1 MRYLIITL
9 VSFFVTFQ
17 SSGQIRVYTECY
29 TAKNGLAQNDVND
42 LAKDS
47 CGFLWLATENGL
59 SRFDGYSF
67 VNHFI
72 STSQFNCSLNNQYK
86 QILIDKNN
94 VFARNSMGQVM
105 VYNQEKQTYSLFPN
119 PKENRGDSYM
129 FISKMLKKNGIWFL
143 GADRGAI
150 HLFADKKGDFV
161 SELYCFSDSL
171 TGSNVRNVFVDSEQN
186 TWLLTNCG
194 LAFIPANSS
203 KISNTFY
210 VKENYAFND
219 AVDLGND
226 LLFVGE
232 NGLIIRYDKLKKR
245 YSEKRICN
253 SNLNKVFGLNESNAV
268 LVSNYNGVYTF
279 NAFSNEAKICCNL
292 PGLHQSWIDDKSNI
306 WFSDNGLLYRFVSES
321 AKIEKTD
328 VRIQKKNDD
337 ANSLF
342 SYGYLD
348 KSGDWLWLLSK
359 KNDLT
364 QTKSNYASRILHDNS
379 GVFWTNSV
387 AEGFQKF
394 STINSTIQFVKCANN
409 EGKKSVVNAVLE
421 DNFGN
426 IWIATSDQRLRIFTK
441 DMLLIGFVSKNG
453 AVTGSDC
460 SFGSISTLYQDREGA
475 LWIGCDQTLLQF
487 TPVTQGK
494 QYRTRVFMLDKGTPS
509 GTVITD
515 ILEDKNGKL
524 WLTTDGDGLQLLQY
538 DANTY
543 HFINRRNELK
553 NSYPPTLLKTN
564 CLYEDRNGNI
574 WLGASE
580 GLTIFNS
587 DFPQLRFL
595 KFFYYNPENSN
606 MATSMVSGLYQD
618 KDGKMW
624 IASYGGGL
632 LRTASA
638 FELGEA
644 PEFIAYNRE
653 NNKLNSDLV
662 LSIEEDAKGLLWIA
676 TEKSLVKFDKSNG
689 KSESFGFVN
698 DLGNNGFGRQIFTRT
713 RTGALVLGSNA
724 GFYFINPNNIRNDAF
739 LPPMVLTKFLLFNK
753 DVNLASE
760 DAPLSCDINYADK
773 IVLKPNQ
780 NVFSIEYAALD
791 FRNSQG
797 IEYAYKLDNF
807 EDDWNYVGGQR
818 IATYTNL
825 PPGDYIFRVKST
837 NVEGNW
843 CNNDKTVTICVL
855 PTFWQTGWAWLLY
868 FLIFASV
875 VGGLIYAYLAFY
887 KMQSKMK
894 FEQEMSTMKM
904 QFFTDISHELRT
916 PLTLI
921 NAPLENVL
929 DNGSIG
935 ENDRKQLEIVHS
947 NTQRMLRMLTQ
958 ILDFRKLQSNKM
970 RLRVEKTNIYQ
981 LVSKCCNNFKKMA
994 ESRHITFEVTD
1005 KTNSELYW
1013 VDRDKIDTVMF
1024 NLLSNAF
1031 KFTPEGKRISVV
1043 IASDNNTCVIKVS
1056 DEGCGMPKDKLN
1068 LIFDRFSTLR
1078 PKSLTNQSG
1087 TGIGLALVKEILD
1100 LHKADIEVESQ
1111 EGEGS
1116 VFTVRIKAGTDHFD
1130 DISADI
1136 IINDEETPQNAGI
1149 ETETTERNDDKEKM
1163 KLLVIEDNDDLRQ
1176 FIVSVLSKTFNTIE
1190 APNGR
1195 IGKEK
1200 TIAEMPDFVL
1210 TDIMMPEMDG
1220 IEYVRQIRENEQTS
1234 HIPVVLLTA
1243 KTDMQSKIEC
1253 LKIGAN
1259 DYITKPFS
1267 MVYLQARIENILAER
1282 KLWQEKYRNQL
1293 QRNGVVATTISA
1305 IENVSEPQ
1313 NGKDVDKRDDEFMK
1327 KMVDYINTHIDNADL
1342 SPDELANGLKVSRWN
1357 LTCKVKS
1364 LVGMPPIEFI
1374 KDIRLNKAAQL
1385 IREGELSMT
1394 QITYMIGMTDS
1405 RYFSRCFKQKFGM
1418 TPTEYKNKKN

>member
-1 MRYLIITL
+1 MRLLLLYLF
-9 VSFFVTFQ
+9 SFLTAFNCLA
-17 SSGQIRVYTECY
+17 QIRVYTENF
-29 TAKNGLAQNDVND
+29 TAKNGLAQNEVND
-42 LAKDS
+42 FAKDS
-47 CGFLWLATENGL
+47 CGFIWLATENGL

-67 VNHFI
+67 TNHSI
-72 STSQFNCSLNNQYK
+72 STSQFHCSLNNQYK
-86 QILIDKNN
+86 QILIDASNN
-94 VFARNSMGQVM
+94 IYARNSMGQVL
-105 VYNQEKQTYSLFPN
+105 VYNQKKQTYTLFPN
-119 PKENRGDSYM
+119 PSENRGDNYM

-150 HLFADKKGDFV
+150 YITTNNKSNGFETF
-161 SELYCFSDSL
+161 SYCFNDSL
-171 TGSNVRNVFVDSEQN
+171 TGSVVNNIFIDNEQN
-186 TWLLTNCG
+186 TWILTNKG
-194 LAFIPANSS
+194 LAFIPAKST
-203 KISNTFY
+203 KITNTFY
-210 VKENYAFND
+210 VKENYAFTD

-226 LLFVGE
+226 LVFVGE
-232 NGLIIRYDKLKKR
+232 NGLVIRYDKLKKR
-245 YSEKRICN
+245 YSEKKICQ
-253 SNLNKVFGLNESNAV
+253 SNLDKVFKLSDGNTLLS
-268 LVSNYNGVYTF
+268 SYYNGVYSY
-279 NAFSNEAKICCNL
+279 NILSNELQTICSL
-292 PGLHQSWIDDKSNI
+292 PGLNKSWIDDKSNI
-306 WFSDNGLLYRFVSES
+306 WFSDNGLLYRFLTTNS
-321 AKIEKTD
+321 KLEKTNLKL
-328 VRIQKKNDD
+328 QKNTTAQNDI
-337 ANSLF
+337 F

-348 KSGDWLWLLSK
+348 NSGDWLWLLSEK
-359 KNDLT
+359 ADLS
-364 QTKSNYASRILHDNS
+364 QASSKVNKVLKDKS
-379 GVFWTNSV
+379 GVFWSNYNS
-387 AEGFQKF
+387 EGIQKL
-394 STINSTIQFVKCANN
+394 STVNSTVQFVKCANS
-409 EGKKSVVNAVLE
+409 EGKKSIVNAVLE
-421 DNFGN
+421 DNLGN
-426 IWIATSDQRLRIFTK
+426 LWIATSDQRLRLFTK
-441 DMLLIGFVSKNG
+441 NMNLIGYANKNG
-453 AVTGSDC
+453 VVTSTDC
-460 SFGSISTLYQDREGA
+460 TFGNISTLYQDREGN
-475 LWIGCDQTLLQF
+475 LWIGCDKLLYQYSA
-487 TPVTQGK
+487 VSQGK
-494 QYRTRVFMLDKGTPS
+494 QYKIRAFALDKGTPE
-509 GTVITD
+509 GTIITD

-524 WLTTDGDGLQLLQY
+524 WLATDGDGLQLLQY
-538 DANTY
+538 DANSY
-543 HFINRRNELK
+543 HFINRRNDLR

-580 GLTIFNS
+580 GLTIFS
-587 DFPQLRFL
+587 PDFPQLRFL

-632 LRTASA
+632 LRSASA

-653 NNKLNSDLV
+653 NNKLNSNLV

-676 TEKSLVKFDKSNG
+676 TEKSLVKFDKATG
-689 KSESFGFVN
+689 KSESYGFVN
-698 DLGNNGFGRQIFTRT
+698 ELGNSGFGRQIFIRT
-713 RTGALVLGSNA
+713 RTDAFVLGSNS
-724 GFYFINPNNIRNDAF
+724 GFYYIDPNNIHNDDF
-739 LPPMVLTKFLLFNK
+739 IPPMVLTKFQLFNK
-753 DVNLASE
+753 DVDLSLE
-760 DAPLSCDINYADK
+760 DAPLSCDINFTDE
-773 IVLKPNQ
+773 ITLQPNQ

-791 FRNSQG
+791 YRNSLG

-807 EDDWNYVGGQR
+807 EEEWNYVGSQR

-825 PPGDYIFRVKST
+825 PPGDYTFRVKST

-843 CNNDKTVTICVL
+843 CNNDKTITIHVL

-868 FLIFASV
+868 ILIFAGII
-875 VGGLIYAYLAFY
+875 GGLIYAYLAFY

-894 FEQEMSTMKM
+894 FEQEISTMKM

-929 DNGSIG
+929 DNGTISA
-935 ENDRKQLEIVHS
+935 EDRKQLEIVHS
-947 NTQRMLRMLTQ
+947 NTTRMLRMLTQ

-981 LVSKCCNNFKKMA
+981 LVAKCCGNFNKMA
-994 ESRHITFEVTD
+994 ESRHITFEVND
-1005 KTNSELYW
+1005 KTNGDLYW

-1031 KFTPEGKRISVV
+1031 KFTPEGKRVSVN
-1043 IASDNNTCVIKVS
+1043 IESIDNQCVIKVE

-1068 LIFDRFSTLR
+1068 LIFDRYSTLR

-1100 LHKADIEVESQ
+1100 LHKAAIEVESQ

-1116 VFTVRIKAGTDHFD
+1116 VFTVKLNGGTEHYDE
-1130 DISADI
+1130 ISADI
-1136 IINDEETPQNAGI
+1136 IINDEETPNNNAEVEVPI
-1149 ETETTERNDDKEKM
+1149 ETEDKEKL

-1176 FIVSVLSKTFNTIE
+1176 FIVSILSKSFNTIE

-1220 IEYVRQIRENEQTS
+1220 VEYVRQIRENEQTS

-1282 KLWQEKYRNQL
+1282 KSWQEKYRNQL
-1293 QRNGVVATTISA
+1293 QHTGYVAT
-1305 IENVSEPQ
+1305 PQ
-1313 NGKDVDKRDDEFMK
+1313 TTAGAEVAQNEKEVDKRDDEFMK
-1327 KMVDYINTHIDNADL
+1327 KMVDYINANLDNTDL
-1342 SPDELANGLKVSRWN
+1342 SPEELANGLKVSRWN

-1364 LVGMPPIEFI
+1364 LVGQPPIEFI

-1418 TPTEYKNKKN
+1418 TPTEYKNKKD

>member
-1 MRYLIITL
+1 MRFLQIFIVAL
-9 VSFFVTFQ
+9 LSAFNSF
-17 SSGQIRVYTECY
+17 GQIRVYTENY

-42 LAKDS
+42 FAKDS
-47 CGFLWLATENGL
+47 CGFIWLATENGL

-67 VNHFI
+67 TNHSI

-86 QILIDKNN
+86 QILIDGSNN
-94 VFARNSMGQVM
+94 IFARNSLGQVL
-105 VYNQEKQTYSLFPN
+105 VYNQKKQTYSLYPN
-119 PKENRGDSYM
+119 PKENRGDNYT
-129 FISKMLKKNGIWFL
+129 FISKMVKNNGVWFL

-150 HLFADKKGDFV
+150 RTFCNNDNIE
-161 SELYCFSDSL
+161 SIRYCFNDSL
-171 TGSNVRNVFVDSEQN
+171 TGSTVNNVFVDDEQN
-186 TWLLTNCG
+186 TWLLTNRG
-194 LAFIPANSS
+194 LAFIPTNTT
-203 KISNTFY
+203 KISNTFF

-226 LLFVGE
+226 LVFIGD
-232 NGLIIRYDKLKKR
+232 NGLVVRYDKIKKR
-245 YSEKRICN
+245 YSEKRICA
-253 SNLNKVFGLNESNAV
+253 SNLNKVCKLTENSVILSAN
-268 LVSNYNGVYTF
+268 SNGV
-279 NAFSNEAKICCNL
+279 FSYNILSTESQNVCNL
-292 PGLHQSWIDDKSNI
+292 PGLNKTWVDEKSNI
-306 WFSDNGLLYRFVSES
+306 WFSDNGTLYRFVASNS
-321 AKIEKTD
+321 KLEKTNLKL
-328 VRIQKKNDD
+328 QKNIADQNDT
-337 ANSLF
+337 F

-348 KSGDWLWLLSK
+348 NTGDWLWLLSQ
-359 KNDLT
+359 KNDLS
-364 QTKSNYASRILHDNS
+364 QTNLKHVNKVLNDKS
-379 GVFWTNSV
+379 GVFWTINS
-387 AEGFQKF
+387 EGIQKL
-394 STINSTIQFVKCANN
+394 STVNSTIQFVKCANN

-421 DNFGN
+421 DNLGY
-426 IWIATSDQRLRIFTK
+426 IWIATSDQRLRLFSK
-441 DMLLIGFVSKNG
+441 EMHLIGYANKNG
-453 AVTGSDC
+453 VVTNTDC
-460 SFGSISTLYQDREGA
+460 SFGNISTLYQDRVGN
-475 LWIGCDQTLLQF
+475 LWIGCDRSLYQYSAIAY
-487 TPVTQGK
+487 GK
-494 QYRTRVFMLDKGTPS
+494 QYKMREFSLDKGTPA

-524 WLTTDGDGLQLLQY
+524 WLATDGDGLQLLQF
-538 DANTY
+538 DANNY
-543 HFINRRNELK
+543 RFINRRNELK

-580 GLTIFNS
+580 GLTIFS
-587 DFPQLRFL
+587 PDFPQLRFL

-632 LRTASA
+632 LRSASA

-653 NNKLNSDLV
+653 NNKLNSNLV
-662 LSIEEDAKGLLWIA
+662 LSIEEDAKGYLWIA
-676 TEKSLVKFDKSNG
+676 TEKSLIKFDKASG
-689 KSESFGFVN
+689 KSESYGFVN
-698 DLGNNGFGRQIFTRT
+698 DLGNSGFGRQIFTRT
-713 RTGALVLGSNA
+713 RTGAFVLGSNS
-724 GFYFINPNNIRNDAF
+724 GFYFIDPNNIHNDDF
-739 LPPMVLTKFLLFNK
+739 TPPMVLTKFQLFNK
-753 DVNLASE
+753 DVDLSLE
-760 DAPLSCDINYADK
+760 DAPLNCDINFTDE
-773 IVLKPNQ
+773 ITLQPNQ

-791 FRNSQG
+791 FRNSLG

-807 EDDWNYVGGQR
+807 EGEWNYVGSQR

-843 CNNDKTVTICVL
+843 CNNDKTITIHVL

-868 FLIFASV
+868 FLIFAGI

-887 KMQSKMK
+887 KMQAKMK
-894 FEQEMSTMKM
+894 FEQEISTMKM

-929 DNGSIG
+929 DNGNISAD
-935 ENDRKQLEIVHS
+935 DRKQLEIVHN
-947 NTQRMLRMLTQ
+947 NTTRMLRMLTQ

-970 RLRVEKTNIYQ
+970 RLRVEKTNIFQ
-981 LVSKCCNNFKKMA
+981 LVSKCCNNFNKMA
-994 ESRHITFEVTD
+994 ESRHIAFEVND
-1005 KTNSELYW
+1005 KTNGDLFW

-1031 KFTPEGKRISVV
+1031 KFTPEGKRIAVNIES
-1043 IASDNNTCVIKVS
+1043 IDNQCVIKVE

-1068 LIFDRFSTLR
+1068 LIFDRYSTLR

-1100 LHKADIEVESQ
+1100 LHKAVIEVESQ

-1116 VFTVRIKAGTDHFD
+1116 TFTVRLKAGTGHYDE
-1130 DISADI
+1130 ISADI
-1136 IINDEETPQNAGI
+1136 IINDEETPSKNSNEAEI
-1149 ETETTERNDDKEKM
+1149 PVETTDKEKL

-1176 FIVSVLSKTFNTIE
+1176 FIVSILSKSFNTIE
-1190 APNGR
+1190 APNGK

-1293 QRNGVVATTISA
+1293 QRTGYVATPQT
-1305 IENVSEPQ
+1305 NVGTEAPQ
-1313 NGKDVDKRDDEFMK
+1313 EKEVDKRDDEFMK
-1327 KMVDYINTHIDNADL
+1327 KMVDYINAHLDNTDL
-1342 SPDELANGLKVSRWN
+1342 SPEELANGLKVSRWN

-1364 LVGMPPIEFI
+1364 LVGQPPIEFI

-1418 TPTEYKNKKN
+1418 TPTEYKNKKD